1 MVSPLFEK
9 FTLKNGTIIKNRF
22 IKAAM
27 SEALANIHF
36 QPNEKIFKLYETWA
50 DGGAGVV
57 ITGHVMVDRKAL
69 AEPRNIVVDN
79 EEILPLLEKWAKRG
93 TKNNTQLW
101 MQLNHPGKQTFKGMT
116 NESVAPSAIPL
127 EGDIGRFVA
136 PPRELLHEEI
146 LEIIQ
151 RFGYSAKLA
160 QKAGFTGVQI
170 HAAHGY
176 LISQFLSP
184 RHNHRKDEWGGDIH
198 GRMKFLIEI
207 YREIRNQTTGA
218 FPIAVKMNS
227 ADFMKAG
234 FTEVESIYVAEHLE
248 KEGVDLLEI
257 SGGSYESPQMTG
269 RNVKESTKKREAYFL
284 DFAQKLRQTVNIPLL
299 VTGGFRSKE
308 GMENA
313 LQSKATDFIGLARP
327 FAVSPHLPNL
337 LYQNKIQKIDII
349 PKQTGIRLIDDIS
362 LLETTWYAQQLE
374 RISLGKKVKPNYPI
388 WFSLLQAIL
397 KNGKEVFQLQR
408 AK

>member
-1 MVSPLFEK
+1 MNSPLFEE
-9 FTLKNGTIIKNRF
+9 FTLKNGLVIKNR
-22 IKAAM
+22 IVKAAM

-36 QPNEKIFKLYETWA
+36 QPNEKIYKLYEKWA
-50 DGGAGVV
+50 DGGAGIV

-69 AEPRNIVVDN
+69 AEPRNIVVEN
-79 EEILPLLEKWAKRG
+79 EDVLPFLETWAKRG

-116 NESVAPSAIPL
+116 DNSVAPSAIPL

-136 PPRELLHEEI
+136 PPRELKHEEI
-146 LEIIQ
+146 LDIIQ

-160 QKAGFTGVQI
+160 QKAGFSGVQI

-207 YREIRNQTTGA
+207 YREIRNQTTGD

-234 FTEVESIYVAEHLE
+234 FTEEESIYVASHLE
-248 KEGVDLLEI
+248 KEGADLLEI

-284 DFAQKLRQTVNIPLL
+284 DFAEKLRQSVNIPLL

-313 LQSKATDFIGLARP
+313 LHSKATDFIGLARP
-327 FAVSPHLPNL
+327 FAVSPDLPNL
-337 LYQNKIQKIDII
+337 LNLNKLQKIDIK

-362 LLETTWYAQQLE
+362 LLETTWYAQQIE
-374 RISLGKKVKPNYPI
+374 RIGLGKSVRPNYPV
-388 WFSLLQAIL
+388 WFSLLQAIF

>member
-1 MVSPLFEK
+1 MESLLFNE
-9 FTLKNGTIIKNRF
+9 FALKNGTVIKNRL

-36 QPNEKIFKLYETWA
+36 QPNEKIYKLYEAWA
-50 DGGAGVV
+50 DGGAGIV
-57 ITGHVMVDRKAL
+57 ITGHVMIDRKAL

-79 EEILPLLEKWAKRG
+79 EDVLPFLETWAKRG
-93 TKNNTQLW
+93 SKNNTQLW
-101 MQLNHPGKQTFKGMT
+101 MQLNHPGKQTFKGMAD
-116 NESVAPSAIPL
+116 ESVAPSAIPL

-136 PPRELLHEEI
+136 PPRELKHEEI
-146 LEIIQ
+146 LDIIQ

-207 YREIRNQTTGA
+207 YREIRSQTTGA

-234 FTEVESIYVAEHLE
+234 FTEEESIYVAEHLE

-269 RNVKESTKKREAYFL
+269 RNIKESTKKREAYFL
-284 DFAQKLRQTVNIPLL
+284 DFAEKLRQSVNIPLL

-313 LQSKATDFIGLARP
+313 LHSEATDFIGLARP
-327 FAVSPHLPNL
+327 FAVSPDLPNL
-337 LYQNKIQKIDII
+337 LNQNKIQKIDIK

-362 LLETTWYAQQLE
+362 LLETTWYAQQIE
-374 RISLGKKVKPNYPI
+374 RIGLGKKVRPNYPI
-388 WFSLLQAIL
+388 WFSLLQAIF